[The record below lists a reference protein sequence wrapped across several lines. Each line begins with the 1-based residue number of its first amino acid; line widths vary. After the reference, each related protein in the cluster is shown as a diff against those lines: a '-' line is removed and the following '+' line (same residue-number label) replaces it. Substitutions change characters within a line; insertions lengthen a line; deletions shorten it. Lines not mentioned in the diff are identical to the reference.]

1 VECPSCRADVPSGK
15 RYCIKCGAAM
25 PLTCSGCG
33 NANAPGARF
42 CGDCGKPITGTE
54 LFTERVWPPT
64 EGVGQP
70 APSAERRQLTVMFV
84 DLVGSTALS
93 AQLDP
98 EDLREIFH
106 KYHGCCASEINK
118 AGGFVAKYIGDGVL
132 AYFGYPQAHE
142 DDSQRAVRAGLAVI
156 DAVGKLAAPQRL
168 QVRIGIATG
177 VVVVGDLLGAGSAR
191 EQTVVGE
198 TPNLAARLQAL
209 AEPDACVIAES
220 TRRQIGSLFQL
231 RDLGPQQL
239 KGFAEPQHAWSVVSE
254 NRALG
259 RFEALRSAATPLVG
273 REEELELLL
282 RRWRQAASGEGR
294 VVLLAGE
301 PGIGKSRLVME
312 LEECLGAE
320 PHATFRYFSSPND
333 ADSAFH
339 PIIMQLERAAGLQR
353 HDAASVNLDRL
364 RAVLQ
369 PSPGRET
376 DIQLIADLLSI
387 RTADCFAP
395 LTMSPKA
402 KRHKT
407 FEALTWQLEGLSRQ
421 QPLLVIYE
429 DVHWLDP
436 SSRELLDMSV
446 ERVARLPVLLVITFR
461 SPFQPPWAGQP
472 HVTALALNRLARR
485 EGAALVE
492 SLSGHDSL
500 SAKIAEEIVER
511 ADGIP
516 LFVEELTKV
525 ILETGIELD
534 DSRKPLLIAP
544 LSGLT
549 VPATLHASLMAR
561 LDRLGPG
568 AREVAQIGAAIGREF
583 SYEILAPVVGRGG
596 EQLQAALDALSEAGL
611 VYCRGTP
618 PRATFLFKHA
628 LVRDAAYGSL
638 LRKTR
643 QELHVRI
650 AKVLEDSFPE
660 TTEMQPE
667 VIAHH
672 YSQGGC
678 AEDAVAWWRAAGH
691 RASRLSHN
699 AEAAAHLSKA
709 LELIAA
715 SNGGRDR
722 DLLELNTRIDLG
734 GPLIG
739 SKGWSAPELEENYA
753 RAWALCERTGATE
766 QVFPVLWGQY
776 VAAGYRAA
784 GGLTLSE
791 EKARR
796 FLQLAKQERDTGLE
810 VVGHRMLGV
819 QLVSRGDFARGR
831 QHLEQAIALYDPEH
845 HQSLAFAYSLNPRV
859 SALVTLGLTLQ
870 YLGFPD
876 QASRAGDQGVEEAQ
890 QSGHFNTLG
899 VALHLTGRLHAFR
912 RDGAQLRR
920 LASQLITL
928 TNEQGSTD
936 WRLAGEILLAWQEAR
951 DGALKQ
957 GLEAIRRG
965 VDGLRARKLN
975 VWLPHY
981 LLMQAEICSK
991 AGRFDEAMQLLD
1003 ETMELMELQ
1012 DHPVCE
1018 AELHRL
1024 RACTELSRGASASVV
1039 EACFDRAFDVARRQC
1054 AKFWELRT
1062 AISRARFWRDKGRRA
1077 EAGALLLPI
1086 YDWFTE
1092 GFDTP
1097 DLREAKALLDEL
1109 AV

>member
-1 VECPSCRADVPSGK
+1 
-15 RYCIKCGAAM
+15 
-25 PLTCSGCG
+25 
-33 NANAPGARF
+33 
-42 CGDCGKPITGTE
+42 
-54 LFTERVWPPT
+54 
-64 EGVGQP
+64 
-70 APSAERRQLTVMFV
+70 
-84 DLVGSTALS
+84 
-93 AQLDP
+93 
-98 EDLREIFH
+98 
-106 KYHGCCASEINK
+106 
-118 AGGFVAKYIGDGVL
+118 
-132 AYFGYPQAHE
+132 
-142 DDSQRAVRAGLAVI
+142 
-156 DAVGKLAAPQRL
+156 
-168 QVRIGIATG
+168 
-177 VVVVGDLLGAGSAR
+177 VGDLLGAGSAR

-220 TRRQIGSLFQL
+220 MRRQIGSLFQL

-239 KGFAEPQHAWSVVSE
+239 KGFAEPQRAWRVVSE

-282 RRWRQAASGEGR
+282 RRWRQAGSGEGR
-294 VVLLAGE
+294 VVLLGGE

-312 LEECLGAE
+312 LEGLLGAE
-320 PHATFRYFSSPND
+320 PHTTLRYFCSPNNS
-333 ADSAFH
+333 DSAFH

-353 HDAASVNLDRL
+353 HDAPRVNLERL

-376 DIQLIADLLSI
+376 DIQLIGDLLSI
-387 RTADCFAP
+387 PTADCFAP
-395 LTMSPKA
+395 LTMRPETK
-402 KRHKT
+402 KQKT
-407 FEALTWQLEGLSRQ
+407 FEALTWQLERMSRQ

-436 SSRELLDMSV
+436 SSRELLDTSV
-446 ERVARLPVLLVITFR
+446 ERVAGLPVLLVITFR
-461 SPFQPPWAGQP
+461 SPFQPPWAGQA
-472 HVTALALNRLARR
+472 HVTAFALNRLPRR

-492 SLSGHDSL
+492 SLAGRDSL
-500 SAKIAEEIVER
+500 SAKITEEIVER

-525 ILETGIELD
+525 MLETGTQLD
-534 DSRKPLLIAP
+534 DSGKPLPTVP
-544 LSGLT
+544 LSALA

-568 AREVAQIGAAIGREF
+568 ARELAQVGAAIGREF
-583 SYEILAPVVGRGG
+583 TYELLVPVARRND
-596 EQLQAALDALSEAGL
+596 EDLRAALKALSEAGL

-618 PRATFLFKHA
+618 PRAAFLFKHA

-672 YSQGGC
+672 YSEGGR
-678 AEDAVAWWRAAGH
+678 AEDAVAWWRAAGQ
-691 RASRLSHN
+691 RASRLSQN
-699 AEAAAHLSKA
+699 AEAASHLSKA

-715 SNGGRDR
+715 GDGGRAR
-722 DLLELNTRIDLG
+722 DLLELNIRIDLG

-753 RAWALCERTGATE
+753 RAWALCERTSATD

-784 GGLTLSE
+784 GGLALSE
-791 EKARR
+791 EKAKR
-796 FLQLAKQERDTGLE
+796 FLELAKQQQDAGLE

-831 QHLEQAIALYDPEH
+831 QHLEQAIALYDPAH
-845 HQSLAFAYSLNPRV
+845 HQSLAFTYSLNPRV

-876 QASRAGDQGVEEAQ
+876 RASHIGDQGVEEAK

-899 VALHLTGRLHAFR
+899 VALHLTGRLRAFQ
-912 RDGAQLRR
+912 RDGARLRI

-928 TNEQGSTD
+928 SREQGATD
-936 WRLAGEILLAWQEAR
+936 WQLAGEILLAWQNAR
-951 DGALKQ
+951 EGALEP
-957 GLEAIRRG
+957 GLEAISRG

-975 VWLPHY
+975 VWLPVY
-981 LLMQAEICSK
+981 LLMQAEVCGK
-991 AGRFDEAMQLLD
+991 AGRFDEALQLLD

-1024 RACTELSRGASASVV
+1024 RACTELSRGASPTVV
-1039 EACFDRAFDVARRQC
+1039 EASFDRALDVARRQGT
-1054 AKFWELRT
+1054 KFWELRT
-1062 AISRARFWRDKGRRA
+1062 AISRARFWRDRGMRT
-1077 EAGALLLPI
+1077 EATALLAPL

-1097 DLREAKALLDEL
+1097 DLKEAKALRDEL
-1109 AV
+1109 AA